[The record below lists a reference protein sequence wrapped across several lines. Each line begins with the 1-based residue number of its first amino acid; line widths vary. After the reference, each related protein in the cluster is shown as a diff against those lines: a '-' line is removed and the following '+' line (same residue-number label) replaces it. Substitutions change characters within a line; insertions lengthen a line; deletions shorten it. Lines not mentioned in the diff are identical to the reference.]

1 MGEMYINDIVGHHL
15 PNNLKR
21 SLNTAKLLT
30 NKTIYEIMVDALEK
44 YLNEL
49 GITEHLKEKAEM
61 NFSGSKFQSWEK
73 EGFCY
78 HYQRIRLESQ
88 V

>member
-21 SLNTAKLLT
+21 SLNTAKILT

-61 NFSGSKFQSWEK
+61 NLSGSKSWEK

>member
-15 PNNLKR
+15 PNNLTR

-44 YLNEL
+44 YFNEL
-49 GITEHLKEKAEM
+49 GITEHQKENTDM
-61 NFSGSKFQSWEK
+61 NFSGSKAQSWEK
-73 EGFCY
+73 EGFYY

-88 V
+88 I